1 MLLVMVS
8 VSQRCISY
16 DYKVNMLTENP
27 LDGDL
32 VLFPA
37 DVTAELGSNVTFD
50 GVGTANCN
58 DCGRYSW
65 RTIDPDENFISALAI
80 IFNTRGQLNS
90 ATYNNVQFFD
100 PDNTD
105 TFATVQVSYDYGGTD
120 AALGTASL
128 TVVGECTLKSRRCK
142 G

>member
-1 MLLVMVS
+1 MVS

-58 DCGRYSW
+58 DCGRYTW
-65 RTIDPDENFISALAI
+65 RTIDPDGNFINALAI
-80 IFNTRGQLNS
+80 NFNNGGQLNS
-90 ATYNNVQFFD
+90 ATYSDIQFFD
-100 PDNTD
+100 STNTD
-105 TFATVQVSYDYGGTD
+105 TFATVQVSYNYGGGN
-120 AALGTASL
+120 AALGRASL
-128 TVVGECTLKSRRCK
+128 TVVGKRKLEKQALPKD
-142 G
+142 